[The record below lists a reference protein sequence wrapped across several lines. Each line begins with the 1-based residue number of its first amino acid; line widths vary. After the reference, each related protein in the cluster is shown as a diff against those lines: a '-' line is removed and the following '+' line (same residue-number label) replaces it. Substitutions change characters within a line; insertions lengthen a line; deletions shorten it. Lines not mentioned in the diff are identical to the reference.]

1 MQTRTRSA
9 AARGSGIIS
18 LLARETK
25 SVKSILL
32 LSVILPISF
41 GVAWF
46 KHSDSCEQQDR
57 SSSPEILPNTPQRAQ
72 TVPSEN

>member
-1 MQTRTRSA
+1 MQTRKRPA

-18 LLARETK
+18 LFARETK

-41 GVAWF
+41 GVAWL
-46 KHSDSCEQQDR
+46 KHSHSRGQQDR
-57 SSSPEILPNTPQRAQ
+57 GSSPRILPNTL
-72 TVPSEN
+72 